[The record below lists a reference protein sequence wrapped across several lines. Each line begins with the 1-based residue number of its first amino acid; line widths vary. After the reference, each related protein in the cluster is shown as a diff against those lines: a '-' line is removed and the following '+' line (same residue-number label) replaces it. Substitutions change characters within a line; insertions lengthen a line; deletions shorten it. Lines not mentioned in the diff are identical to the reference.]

1 MTKQYKLNFNTF
13 YKIVLSISIIIAGI
27 CLICGCIYIYFSGAG
42 YSHEIVVSTFAKI
55 CVPVFV
61 CIAFIV
67 GSFFVTD
74 KTKSK
79 FYRPK
84 NFKQDTPPKLNNKTL
99 LIIKSVVI
107 AIGIVAIIFGA
118 IKGGFADVLT
128 KAVNICTECIGLG

>member
-1 MTKQYKLNFNTF
+1 MVKDKKLLFLRI
-13 YKIVLSISIIIAGI
+13 YKILLSVSIVIAGV
-27 CLICGCIYIYFSGAG
+27 CLIAGCLNIYYSGNG
-42 YSHEIVVSTFAKI
+42 YSREIVVSTFAKI